1 MESWFGAGL
10 RIRMAVGVEEIVQ
23 SGVGGRRKCFYD
35 DSGNDLRLRAPGV
48 RWESVKRLRKDVLE
62 NVMSNV
68 QEAFDKI
75 YDQIT
80 NDRRVSIN
88 RHVLP
93 TIKTPCAKKTRSQ
106 AKTQRQSSNSS
117 PPPSTSPPP
126 HPLSTLNSSLATTFT
141 PRSVARMEPEIPLQN
156 DIDDSKTFATK
167 PQSSLREDSEDK
179 ENVIDL
185 TVSAV
190 PLPKKARGKPKRNAT
205 RVEIL
210 VEGDAT
216 AGRRVTRS
224 SIRGGGRGGTV
235 QRTTRSRAGNGGRKA
250 KSRVSHT
257 VEVIDVESND
267 TDIVNTANDDTEDA
281 PQSNE
286 TGSEAE
292 VQRETMEDSVSSSTS
307 TAAAAAKT
315 PPPVR
320 RSNRNAAKTVR
331 YYDASPSHV
340 ASPLLR
346 TQRRNVRN
354 IASPPPTVTSDHTLP
369 SSSFPTHQ
377 IHSTTTDFPRPSS
390 SAEVHQSHVTPPCEL
405 TATNKTK
412 TDTPHPA
419 SLTHSPSNSLSKN
432 SSETE
437 SPDTVDRLTDCLCL
451 SGNVM
456 ESQPTPGL
464 TSSADKTICSSPPG
478 KWFTSMPTVVKQPR
492 SISSG
497 TSAAGAS
504 PVSQLAI
511 NAEAAPNEI
520 GNVPHEGIRRT
531 SPAVR
536 DVTGRVLCDTV
547 TKKLGRVSESRDS
560 GISSWR
566 SNEGGVIECRE
577 RRSDSITLG
586 VAGGKRL
593 RSVSMEKISLSEV
606 EAKRVSLMCSAAGR
620 AGSREQV
627 EEGGLTDNEEVAMVI
642 EDDVISAESDSSPN
656 TTSDDVAVSSGS
668 DEAMDEGSTPESTTN
683 SATDEANNGG
693 RQMSQHIL
701 QQGRLYDNS
710 SCGEDGS
717 TQEEASP
724 SSSGEGDWRSPDEE
738 ERGEEEEEEK
748 ERCHGGNNN
757 MGDSSPGEK
766 AVTRPAVL
774 PPLTSAALAESSLRR
789 SPAVNLKRT
798 KASPWAFLSHKTHF
812 HDVPLKNAL
821 QHMESRPTT
830 FLSPKASPK
839 IPEGAGMTNG
849 SALLHSFLAKSS
861 PQQILKAETK
871 AARQRKLME
880 HLQRKRDEEEMRKRE
895 LEERRLHEVEMR
907 KRRNAE
913 RAQKAAE
920 KRRQEEEKKLN
931 QRKKAQV

>member
-1 MESWFGAGL
+1 
-10 RIRMAVGVEEIVQ
+10 
-23 SGVGGRRKCFYD
+23 
-35 DSGNDLRLRAPGV
+35 
-48 RWESVKRLRKDVLE
+48 
-62 NVMSNV
+62 
-68 QEAFDKI
+68 
-75 YDQIT
+75 
-80 NDRRVSIN
+80 
-88 RHVLP
+88 
-93 TIKTPCAKKTRSQ
+93 
-106 AKTQRQSSNSS
+106 
-117 PPPSTSPPP
+117 
-126 HPLSTLNSSLATTFT
+126 
-141 PRSVARMEPEIPLQN
+141 MEPEIPLQN

-205 RVEIL
+205 RVEVL

-286 TGSEAE
+286 TGNEAE

-307 TAAAAAKT
+307 TAAAAKT

-354 IASPPPTVTSDHTLP
+354 VASPPPTITSDHTLP
-369 SSSFPTHQ
+369 SSIFPTHQ

-437 SPDTVDRLTDCLCL
+437 SPDTVDRLTDCLSL

-456 ESQPTPGL
+456 ELQPTPGL
-464 TSSADKTICSSPPG
+464 ALSADKTICSSPPG

-504 PVSQLAI
+504 PVNQLGI
-511 NAEAAPNEI
+511 NAEASPNEI

-620 AGSREQV
+620 TGSSPPGVQV
-627 EEGGLTDNEEVAMVI
+627 QEGGLTDNE
-642 EDDVISAESDSSPN
+642 
-656 TTSDDVAVSSGS
+656 G
-668 DEAMDEGSTPESTTN
+668 EA
-683 SATDEANNGG
+683 
-693 RQMSQHIL
+693 
-701 QQGRLYDNS
+701 
-710 SCGEDGS
+710 
-717 TQEEASP
+717 
-724 SSSGEGDWRSPDEE
+724 
-738 ERGEEEEEEK
+738 
-748 ERCHGGNNN
+748 
-757 MGDSSPGEK
+757 
-766 AVTRPAVL
+766 
-774 PPLTSAALAESSLRR
+774 
-789 SPAVNLKRT
+789 
-798 KASPWAFLSHKTHF
+798 HF
-812 HDVPLKNAL
+812 M
-821 QHMESRPTT
+821 Q
-830 FLSPKASPK
+830 
-839 IPEGAGMTNG
+839 
-849 SALLHSFLAKSS
+849 
-861 PQQILKAETK
+861 
-871 AARQRKLME
+871 
-880 HLQRKRDEEEMRKRE
+880 
-895 LEERRLHEVEMR
+895 
-907 KRRNAE
+907 
-913 RAQKAAE
+913 E
-920 KRRQEEEKKLN
+920 KRLSGKKRCPYVLSL
-931 QRKKAQV
+931 VCP